1 MIVIMYYLFCTITA
15 GAANLA
21 PGFQKPIAGADA
33 EKSRLRVFFLC
44 VCVCVLCVLCVYTV
58 VLNLK

>member
-1 MIVIMYYLFCTITA
+1 MVKKKYLFCTITA

-33 EKSRLRVFFLC
+33 EKSRLRVFFVC
-44 VCVCVLCVLCVYTV
+44 VCVCAVCVYAWTQ
-58 VLNLK
+58 LF